1 VGVVGFVVARR
12 ERGEEAGG
20 VSLSFSFLYEEE
32 GKRNSDAK
40 RLCLAGGVC
49 AFVCMS
55 DCRAFDC
62 DGSRETAG
70 IAARCA
76 GEFAGSCRVQ
86 RCTITEL
93 I

>member
-1 VGVVGFVVARR
+1 MVGFVVARR

-20 VSLSFSFLYEEE
+20 VPLSLSFLYDEE
-32 GKRNSDAK
+32 GRRNSDAK

-62 DGSRETAG
+62 DGSRETADM
-70 IAARCA
+70 AARKCA
-76 GEFAGSCRVQ
+76 GEFAGGCRVQ
-86 RCTITEL
+86 RCTVTKSI
-93 I
+93 